1 MPIFRPRR
9 KGVRRGTTGSLA
21 KVPLDTI
28 RRSLLESALAC
39 GASALPNEF
48 GGMLRSEEAGVITEL
63 VLLPGTTAGHRHAN
77 LQLWML
83 PADFTIVG
91 TIHSHPSGALHPSE
105 ADVQLFRHWG
115 NRHLI
120 IGRPFTKGCWR
131 AYNGLGEEVHM
142 DVIEDQA
149 TAAPPRTFP
158 SRPRPHGGAEE
169 RGVFPAPRDEEE
181 DLPPPDLDEP

>member
-9 KGVRRGTTGSLA
+9 KGSRGGTSGSLS
-21 KVPLDTI
+21 KVPLNTI
-28 RRSLLESALAC
+28 RRSLLESVLAC
-39 GASALPNEF
+39 GDSALPNEF
-48 GGMLRSEEAGVITEL
+48 GGMLRSETPGVITDL

-91 TIHSHPSGALHPSE
+91 TVHSHPSGALHPSE

-131 AYNGLGEEVHM
+131 AYDGRGEEVHM
-142 DVIEDQA
+142 DVEEDTTPGA
-149 TAAPPRTFP
+149 PLHEPRRYDPPRRPHAGAEARFPSDAPPLD
-158 SRPRPHGGAEE
+158 S
-169 RGVFPAPRDEEE
+169 
-181 DLPPPDLDEP
+181 DEP